1 MWKNPILEFID
12 QHCLIFDEEDENK
25 IEYTTIHNVRLFSI
39 LSDLF
44 QKFKEIVDTK
54 LDKFSKDM
62 GIEPEIFVTACEL
75 ASQKVHK
82 SIVNQLL
89 AVDSFLLFKTM
100 MIARNKQLNHEAS
113 Q

>member
-1 MWKNPILEFID
+1 M
-12 QHCLIFDEEDENK
+12 
-25 IEYTTIHNVRLFSI
+25 
-39 LSDLF
+39 LSDHF

-82 SIVNQLL
+82 SIVN
-89 AVDSFLLFKTM
+89 
-100 MIARNKQLNHEAS
+100 
-113 Q
+113 